1 MVDSSFYSI
10 FACEEN
16 SDNSKNKDYRRD
28 SDKQPFQ

>member
-10 FACEEN
+10 FAREEN
-16 SDNSKNKDYRRD
+16 SNNGKNKDYRRD